1 MAKLPPKKG
10 GGDVGDWLNTYADM
24 VTLLLTFF
32 VLLFACSNLDETK
45 LQYVFQEF
53 KSRGRYVN
61 NVVAEKDPTAQENG
75 GNVTDDPTN
84 VGGDGSMPQ
93 SFEELYQYLADY
105 IDSNNLADSVAV
117 EQGAAHITIRFDSA
131 VFFDGDSAYLKP
143 EGREVLDGIIPAIK
157 AIKSSIRRNTVS
169 GHTSVGTSSYNDWS
183 LSANRAV
190 SVVNYLD
197 SYETLEFNKYRV
209 MGCGPTEPISDVPAE
224 NRRVEMMI
232 LKDELDLTDPD
243 VIKDILKHDFGI
255 GADEFDPNN
264 QQTTNPGDLPPGS
277 VDKIISFITDKFK
290 DNDVT
295 NVGKYGPT
303 DIDGSKFIPVEESG
317 GGTASGGAAETSS

>member
-53 KSRGRYVN
+53 KSRGRFFN
-61 NVVAEKDPTAQENG
+61 EHVAPLDPTAQENG
-75 GNVTDDPTN
+75 GGTTDDPAKP
-84 VGGDGSMPQ
+84 GGEGSMPQ
-93 SFEELYQYLADY
+93 SFDELYQYLADY
-105 IDSNNLADSVAV
+105 VDSNNLAESVSV

-131 VFFDGDSAYLKP
+131 IFFDGDSAYLKP
-143 EGREVLDGIIPAIK
+143 EGREVLDGIIPGIK
-157 AIKSSIRRNTVS
+157 AVKSSIRRNTVS
-169 GHTSVGTSSYNDWS
+169 GHTSKGTSKLNDWS

-197 SYETLEFNKYRV
+197 SHKTLDYNKYRV

-232 LKDELDLTDPD
+232 LKDELDLTNKD
-243 VIKDILKHDFGI
+243 VIKDILEHDFGI
-255 GADEFDPNN
+255 GANEFDPNN
-264 QQTTNPGDLPPGS
+264 QNTTKPGDLPAGS
-277 VDKIISFITDKFK
+277 VDKIIGFITDKFK
-290 DNDVT
+290 DKDVT
-295 NVGKYGPT
+295 EVGKYGPT
-303 DIDGSKFIPVEESG
+303 DIDGSKFIAAEESG
-317 GGTASGGAAETSS
+317 GGESGS

>member
-53 KSRGRYVN
+53 KSRGRYIN
-61 NVVAEKDPTAQENG
+61 NVVDNKDPTAQENG
-75 GNVTDDPTN
+75 GNVTDNPTN
-84 VGGDGSMPQ
+84 IGGEGSMPQ

-105 IDSNNLADSVAV
+105 IDSNNLSDSIAI
-117 EQGAAHITIRFDSA
+117 EQGAAHITIRFDSE

-157 AIKSSIRRNTVS
+157 ALRSSIRRNTVS
-169 GHTSVGTSSYNDWS
+169 GHTSEGNSGYNDWS

-197 SYETLEFNKYRV
+197 SHKTLEINKYRV
-209 MGCGPTEPISDVPAE
+209 MGCGCAEPASDIPE
-224 NRRVEMMI
+224 KNRRVEMMI

-243 VIKDILKHDFGI
+243 VIQDILKHDFAIDSG
-255 GADEFDPNN
+255 EWDPNN
-264 QQTTNPGDLPPGS
+264 QNTTEPGNLPEGS
-277 VDKIISFITDKFK
+277 VDKIINYITDKFK
-290 DNDVT
+290 GDDVT

-303 DIDGSKFIPVEESG
+303 DIDGSKFVPVEDG
-317 GGTASGGAAETSS
+317 GGDAAGAEAADTTS

>member
-53 KSRGRYVN
+53 KSRGRYLN
-61 NVVAEKDPTAQENG
+61 QYVAEQDPTATNNG
-75 GNVTDDPTN
+75 GIAQNPEKP
-84 VGGDGSMPQ
+84 GGEGTMPE
-93 SFEELYQYLADY
+93 SFEELYIYLAEY
-105 IDSNNLADSVAV
+105 IDNNNLADSVAI

-143 EGREVLDGIIPAIK
+143 EGRQVLDGIIPGIK

-197 SYETLEFNKYRV
+197 SHSTLEFNKYRV

-255 GADEFDPNN
+255 GANDFDPNN
-264 QQTTNPGDLPPGS
+264 QQSTDPGNLPPGS
-277 VDKIISFITDKFK
+277 VDKIISFINEKFK
-290 DNDVT
+290 DNDIA

-303 DIDGSKFIPVEESG
+303 DIDGSKFIPTEESG
-317 GGTASGGAAETSS
+317 GTSAGGEANDTTS

>member
-1 MAKLPPKKG
+1 MAKIPPKKG
-10 GGDVGDWLNTYADM
+10 GDSVGDWLNTYADM

-53 KSRGRYVN
+53 KSRGRFVN
-61 NVVAEKDPTAQENG
+61 NVVAEKDPMAEENG

-84 VGGDGSMPQ
+84 VGGEGSMPQ
-93 SFEELYQYLADY
+93 SYEELYQYLADY
-105 IDSNNLADSVAV
+105 IDSNNLSDSVSI
-117 EQGAAHITIRFDSA
+117 ENGASHFTIRFDSA

-143 EGREVLDGIIPAIK
+143 EGREILDDIIPGLK
-157 AIKSSIRRNTVS
+157 AMQGMFSKNTVT
-169 GHTSVGTSSYNDWS
+169 GHTSVGTSSFNDWS

-197 SYETLEFNKYRV
+197 FYETMDFNKYRV
-209 MGCGPTEPISDVPAE
+209 MGCGPAEPISEIPAE
-224 NRRVEMMI
+224 NRRVEMVL
-232 LKDELDLTDPD
+232 LKNELDLTDEE

-255 GADEFDPNN
+255 GANEFDPNN
-264 QQTTNPGDLPPGS
+264 QNTTNPGDLPPGS
-277 VDKIISFITDKFK
+277 IDKIIGYITDKF
-290 DNDVT
+290 NGGGVT
-295 NVGKYGPT
+295 NVGSYGPG

-317 GGTASGGAAETSS
+317 GDTSS